1 MTIYKDMGRVYG
13 YPGANN
19 TREAL
24 LSLSEQGQMGDLKYK
39 SVAAI
44 TEGWPSI
51 EDNYGALA
59 GKEAREIHT
68 ISFAF
73 QPPISRWCFSFVETN
88 QKPEGKGTYLPE
100 RTERRMEE
108 WRGHPEGPAEATSTG
123 LRSQAGRLGN

>member
-1 MTIYKDMGRVYG
+1 MLRIYKDMGRVYG
-13 YPGANN
+13 NPGANN

-24 LSLSEQGQMGDLKYK
+24 LSLSEQGHRRDLKCK
-39 SVAAI
+39 NVAAI

-51 EDNYGALA
+51 EDNCGALA
-59 GKEAREIHT
+59 GKEAGEIHT

-100 RTERRMEE
+100 RRMEE

-123 LRSQAGRLGN
+123 LRSQAGRLGD

>member
-1 MTIYKDMGRVYG
+1 MTIYKDVSRVCG
-13 YPGANN
+13 NPGANN
-19 TREAL
+19 TWEAL
-24 LSLSEQGQMGDLKYK
+24 LSLSEQGQRGRGDLKCK

-59 GKEAREIHT
+59 GKEAGETHT

-73 QPPISRWCFSFVETN
+73 QPPISCWCLSFVETN

-108 WRGHPEGPAEATSTG
+108 WRGAPEGPAEAVQHRVPFTG
-123 LRSQAGRLGN
+123 R